1 MKKIM
6 QKKRTWHLRHSQNSF
21 RWSKEQRYYQVMH
34 ASKHF
39 ILSNGWFINLVKNSK
54 RRRDSKE
61 EEDHKEG
68 EINQL
73 KDVLHSQEKEI
84 EELVEKIKRLEELR
98 ENDDVNADRLGNLY
112 RLGYIDENGDP
123 LLNDRQEI
131 NQ

>member
-1 MKKIM
+1 
-6 QKKRTWHLRHSQNSF
+6 
-21 RWSKEQRYYQVMH
+21 MH

-39 ILSNGWFINLVKNSK
+39 IESNGRLINLVKNSK

-73 KDVLHSQEKEI
+73 KDVLHSQKKEI
-84 EELVEKIKRLEELR
+84 EELVEKTKRLEELR
-98 ENDDVNADRLGNLY
+98 ENDDVNADRLGNPY

-123 LLNDRQEI
+123 LLNDRQ
-131 NQ
+131 